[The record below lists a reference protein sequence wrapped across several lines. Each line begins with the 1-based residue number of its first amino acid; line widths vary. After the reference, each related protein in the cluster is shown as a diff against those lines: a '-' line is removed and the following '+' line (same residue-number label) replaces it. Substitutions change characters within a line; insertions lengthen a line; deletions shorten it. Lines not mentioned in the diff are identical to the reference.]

1 MTLFCPGLPEE
12 TETVV
17 DRFCLKYN
25 LNLVKSEANPKK
37 IGKTIKPDLILLA
50 PGKERKIRKLI
61 RLYGKEKTFVL
72 PAEGKMSVK
81 ESDRLIKAALLE
93 KGELCLVAVHP
104 FTGTLLFG
112 KLISRKNNFEWLP
125 EDSYLIS
132 SLPEDSKLR
141 RCTVGNGE
149 KTFSSDFEF
158 YSQDGRYFLRS
169 IT

>member
-1 MTLFCPGLPEE
+1 MTLFCPGISKE
-12 TETVV
+12 TETVA
-17 DRFCLKYN
+17 DQFCLKHN

-37 IGKTIKPDLILLA
+37 IGKTIKPDLILLHA
-50 PGKERKIRKLI
+50 DKERKIQKLI

-72 PAEGKMSVK
+72 PTEGKMTIE
-81 ESDRLIKAALLE
+81 ESERLIKAALCE
-93 KGELCLVAVHP
+93 KSALCLVTVHP

-158 YSQDGRYFLRS
+158 YSRDGRYFLRS